1 MSSASF
7 ASGPPSDHEDM
18 TISQSYQSLEGSR
31 RLQERLDP
39 RLTDLSSGTTTTIE
53 NEPQYGKTD
62 RLVVVVIER
71 DMYRYRPDLCS
82 RGNIIRLHE
91 R

>member
-31 RLQERLDP
+31 RL
-39 RLTDLSSGTTTTIE
+39 TNLSSGTTTTIG
-53 NEPQYGKTD
+53 NEPHYGKTD
-62 RLVVVVIER
+62 WLVVIER
-71 DMYRYRPDLCS
+71 DMYRYRTDLCS
-82 RGNIIRLHE
+82 RGNLIRLHE